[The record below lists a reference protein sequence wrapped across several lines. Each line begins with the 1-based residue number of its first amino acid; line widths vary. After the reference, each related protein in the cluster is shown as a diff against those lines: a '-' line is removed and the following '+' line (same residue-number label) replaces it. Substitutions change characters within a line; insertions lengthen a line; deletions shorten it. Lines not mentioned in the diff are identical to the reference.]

1 MADMLKIVNGI
12 SQAVANSHDG
22 AIDEN
27 GDPVL
32 IGLKREEGVPI
43 TDKRVMDGFNVSF
56 YGDQLCVHYH
66 SEVFLKEVHDK
77 KFESNV
83 EQMIESIVS
92 FIKKE
97 YRKVT
102 KESLSLKKEGEID
115 VRVEASSR
123 IRSWVTAKCYYKIG
137 NYGESIDHTVGDPDP
152 YKITKAYKDFL
163 SKGADDAK
171 KPQNV
176 TYKG

>member
-1 MADMLKIVNGI
+1 MADMLKIVRGI

-27 GDPVL
+27 GDPVT

-97 YRKVT
+97 YRKIT

-115 VRVEASSR
+115 VQVQASSR
-123 IRSWVTAKCYYKIG
+123 VRSWVTAKCYYNVG
-137 NYGESIDHTVGDPDP
+137 SYGDGADRIGDPDP
-152 YKITKAYKDFL
+152 YKVDKTFKDFL

-171 KPQNV
+171 KPRNV

>member
-83 EQMIESIVS
+83 EQMIENIVS
-92 FIKKE
+92 FIKKGPKILMVQPNYKFRAISE
-97 YRKVT
+97 NQD
-102 KESLSLKKEGEID
+102 EKKSVEDAFARSVVWGFDIVARNKNTYVID
-115 VRVEASSR
+115 A
-123 IRSWVTAKCYYKIG
+123 T
-137 NYGESIDHTVGDPDP
+137 P
-152 YKITKAYKDFL
+152 
-163 SKGADDAK
+163 
-171 KPQNV
+171 
-176 TYKG
+176 

>member
-1 MADMLKIVNGI
+1 MADMLKIVRGI

-27 GDPVL
+27 GDPVT
-32 IGLKREEGVPI
+32 IGLRREEGVPLI
-43 TDKRVMDGFNVSF
+43 DKRVMDGFSVSF
-56 YGDQLCVHYH
+56 HGDQLCVHYH
-66 SEVFLKEVHDK
+66 SEIMLKEVHDK
-77 KFESNV
+77 KFESNIERII
-83 EQMIESIVS
+83 EQVVS

-115 VRVEASSR
+115 VQVQASSR
-123 IRSWVTAKCYYKIG
+123 VRSWVTAKCYYNVG
-137 NYGESIDHTVGDPDP
+137 SYGDGADRIGDPDP
-152 YKITKAYKDFL
+152 HKIDKTFKDFL

-171 KPQNV
+171 KPRNV

>member
-1 MADMLKIVNGI
+1 MADMLKIINGI

-43 TDKRVMDGFNVSF
+43 TDKRVMDGFNLSF
-56 YGDQLCVHYH
+56 YGDQLCVPYH

-102 KESLSLKKEGEID
+102 KESLSLKKEGKID
-115 VRVEASSR
+115 VRVESSSR
-123 IRSWVTAKCYYKIG
+123 IRSWVTAKCYYNVG
-137 NYGESIDHTVGDPDP
+137 SYDGVDSVGDPDP
-152 YKITKAYKDFL
+152 YKVNKSFKDFL